1 MKPKHKRNIFFQLSI
16 RQKKQITR
24 EETLNG
30 KIHFLCRTTHYRN
43 GQEFNVVKET
53 AVILFICFDNTL
65 TMIYNMND
73 NHERDYFTVK
83 YFSTHSFS
91 I

>member
-30 KIHFLCRTTHYRN
+30 KIHFLCSTTHYRN

-53 AVILFICFDNTL
+53 AVI
-65 TMIYNMND
+65 
-73 NHERDYFTVK
+73 
-83 YFSTHSFS
+83 
-91 I
+91 